1 MSRKTLLI
9 VLGLA
14 LLIAAGGIGYYFTSG
29 AGETEAANGQ
39 GFAIVP
45 SDRVLGNRKSKV
57 VLIEYAAPTCPVCAA
72 FNVQSFPQL
81 KAKYIDTGKIFY
93 VFRIF
98 PLRSDDGSAE
108 KIARCLPE
116 DKYFAFID
124 LLFKN
129 QPKWDVEYSQMNPA
143 LATQEGVHDG
153 LVLLGRIA
161 GMSREQVDQCMENKT
176 EDERINKVS
185 SDGEARYSITG
196 TPTFILNGVSI
207 GSGNIPFDTMSK
219 LLDTELAKQ
228 H

>member
-1 MSRKTLLI
+1 VSRKTLLI
-9 VLGLA
+9 LLSVIV
-14 LLIAAGGIGYYFTSG
+14 LIAAGGIGYYFTTSG
-29 AGETEAANGQ
+29 SGETATTNGQ
-39 GFAIVP
+39 GYQILP
-45 SDRVLGNRKSKV
+45 SDRTLGNAKSKV

-129 QPKWDVEYSQMNPA
+129 QPKWDVEYGVPA
-143 LATQEGVHDG
+143 PEGVHDG
-153 LVLLGRIA
+153 MVLLGRIA
-161 GMSREQVDQCMENKT
+161 GMSREQVDQCMINKA
-176 EDERINKVS
+176 EDDRINKVS

>member
-9 VLGLA
+9 LLSVVVL
-14 LLIAAGGIGYYFTSG
+14 IVAGGIGYYFTTSG
-29 AGETEAANGQ
+29 SGEAVTTNGQ
-39 GFAIVP
+39 GYQIVP
-45 SDRVLGNRKSKV
+45 SDRSLGNPKSKV

-93 VFRIF
+93 VFRVF

-129 QPKWDVEYSQMNPA
+129 QPKWDVEYGVPA
-143 LATQEGVHDG
+143 PEGVHDG

-161 GMSREQVDQCMENKT
+161 GMSREQVDQCMENKA